1 MSLERVRRKQW
12 CHNEK
17 KYKIKAFL
25 ESGKTKGLPLF
36 STIAAIKMTQ
46 QDLSAFLDY
55 RNHTGF

>member
-1 MSLERVRRKQW
+1 M
-12 CHNEK
+12 K